1 MSNALAIAAVT
12 ATLRNVISND
22 PSLPPGTHVTAQSP
36 EEAHDSTLNNQINLF
51 LYQILPNAA
60 WRNRDIPSR
69 VKSGETGV
77 PPLALNLYYIVT
89 AYHRENADLVE
100 VTTHNLLGRAMSIL
114 HDHPL
119 LGPDE
124 IRQALPNNDL
134 HTQIERVRITLQPLS
149 LEEMSK
155 LWMMFQ
161 TRYRTSAA
169 YEVAVVLIDSTLP
182 ARTPLPILTRGKDDG
197 GISSQPNLVPP
208 IPTLLDLKPPQ
219 QPSAL
224 PGDDLTLIGHDL
236 HPEDKAAT
244 GDTKID
250 NTKTKIR
257 FSNPNWKQP
266 IELPP
271 KSEATPTQVS
281 VTLPTPPANAQVQWP
296 AGFYTVSVAFKDTKD
311 RLVTT
316 TNELSFSLAP
326 RILANPPISAVRNPV
341 SKAVTI
347 TLNCSPAVG
356 ATQRATLLLADSQ
369 VLADPPPPHPPN
381 APVPPRDHLSFH
393 VGNIAAGDY
402 FVRLRVDGVDS
413 LLVIRRDEQNL
424 PPIFDETQKVTVP
437 A

>member
-1 MSNALAIAAVT
+1 MSNELAIAAVT

-36 EEAHDSTLNNQINLF
+36 EEAHNSKQNNQINLF
-51 LYQILPNAA
+51 LYHILPNAA
-60 WRNRDIPSR
+60 WRNMDNPSR

-77 PPLALNLYYIVT
+77 PPLALNLYYIIT
-89 AYHRENADLVE
+89 AYHRETADLVE
-100 VTTHNLLGRAMSIL
+100 ITTHNLLGCSMRIL

-124 IRQALPNNDL
+124 IRLALPNNDL

-169 YEVAVVLIDSTLP
+169 YEVAVVLIDSSSP
-182 ARTPLPILTRGKDDG
+182 ARTPLPVLTRGKDDS
-197 GISSQPNLVPP
+197 GIPAQSNLVPP
-208 IPTLLDLKPPQ
+208 IPTLLDLKLPL

-224 PGDDLTLIGHDL
+224 PGDDLILTGHDL
-236 HPEDKAAT
+236 HPEDKANVS
-244 GDTKID
+244 DTKID
-250 NTKTKIR
+250 NTKTTIR
-257 FSNPNWKQP
+257 FTNPNWMQP
-266 IELPP
+266 LELVP
-271 KSEATPTQVS
+271 KSEATSTQVS
-281 VTLPTPPANAQVQWP
+281 VTLPTPPANAKVQWP
-296 AGFYTVSVAFKDTKD
+296 AGFYTLAVAFKDTKD

-326 RILANPPISAVRNPV
+326 RIIDKSISAVRNPA

-356 ATQRATLLLADSQ
+356 ATQHAALLLGDSQ
-369 VLADPPPPHPPN
+369 VLADPPPTPASN
-381 APVPPRDHLSFH
+381 APVLPRDQLSFQ
-393 VGNIAAGDY
+393 VGNFVAGDY

-413 LLVIRRDEQNL
+413 LLVIRRDEQKL